1 MLTAA
6 TVQINFEIPESN
18 SRTVAPATM
27 SVTLFLDETYKFNG
41 KYVDKNEIP
50 VHVNDELSK
59 LTEEDFENATL
70 TIIAEKGVAWKKIYE
85 QMEIANQN
93 KIRAIIATQP
103 KKE

>member
-18 SRTVAPATM
+18 SRTVAPATIA
-27 SVTLFLDETYKFNG
+27 VTLRLDGTYLFNG
-41 KYVDKNEIP
+41 KIIDKPSISSKLK
-50 VHVNDELSK
+50 DELSK
-59 LTEEDFENATL
+59 LNEEDFKNATL
-70 TIIAEKGVAWKKIYE
+70 TIISEKGVAWKRIYE
-85 QMEIANQN
+85 QMEFANKS